1 MRATDLRLTAE
12 AEGAA
17 ASPGGVTRH
26 GRGYDCDACG
36 KTFEGEPAGGGG
48 VYMHEGVAEFGGAST
63 RPVFRRRGVQSALLA
78 ARLKAASATGCD
90 TAIVLTEPGS
100 DSERNLGRA
109 GFRLGYTKVIVRSQS
124 RGEIESPRP

>member
-36 KTFEGEPAGGGG
+36 KTFEGEPAGAGLFIWTRGEE
-48 VYMHEGVAEFGGAST
+48 VRYEEPPLCEGCATEITVG
-63 RPVFRRRGVQSALLA
+63 ALLKWEA
-78 ARLKAASATGCD
+78 
-90 TAIVLTEPGS
+90 E
-100 DSERNLGRA
+100 
-109 GFRLGYTKVIVRSQS
+109 
-124 RGEIESPRP
+124 GEEEG